1 MSAVLQFVR
10 FSPKSDVAP
19 DDFVAINERFQRE
32 IAPILP
38 GLTRREATVDADGSW
53 TLVLRYTDMDAATQ
67 PPADHGM
74 EVAGAFMSMI
84 DMSTMSVSFSTI
96 VSE

>member
-1 MSAVLQFVR
+1 MAALQIVR
-10 FSPKSDVAP
+10 FRTNPDVADP
-19 DDFVAINERFQRE
+19 DAAEINERFQRE

-38 GLTRREATVDADGSW
+38 GLERREAARTADGGW
-53 TLVLRYTDMDAATQ
+53 VLVLRYVDMEAATA

-74 EVAGAFMSMI
+74 EIAGTLMSMI
-84 DMSTMSVSFSTI
+84 DMSTMSAEFLEV